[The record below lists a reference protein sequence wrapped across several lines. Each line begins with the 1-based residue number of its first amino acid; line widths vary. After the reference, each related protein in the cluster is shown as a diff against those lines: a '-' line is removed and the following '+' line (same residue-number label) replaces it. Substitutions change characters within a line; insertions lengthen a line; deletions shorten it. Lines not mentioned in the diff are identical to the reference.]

1 MIRVLFDEH
10 GGYTNDLFII
20 IDASPSRV
28 FVCDTTWLDDFF
40 GAQDPN
46 SDAWLLDEEQL
57 LLIQKQNV
65 ASLIRLWIDS
75 LLSDK
80 QVCYLPVNLSDQ
92 SSLAF
97 QITKA
102 KKLIYISEASTTDIV
117 DGTSET
123 YFSKNQPT
131 INWKVTHNRQWAIAP
146 KSILTGLNW
155 SLARLELPTIPL
167 QYE

>member
-20 IDASPSRV
+20 IDASPSKV
-28 FVCDTTWLDDFF
+28 FVSDTTWLGDFF
-40 GAQDPN
+40 GPHDPN

-75 LLSDK
+75 LLSDQ
-80 QVCYLPVNLSDQ
+80 QVCYLPINLSDQ

-123 YFSKNQPT
+123 YFSKNQPIT
-131 INWKVTHNRQWAIAP
+131 NWKVIQNRQWAIAP
-146 KSILTGLNW
+146 KSILTGLKW